1 MTEYVISTMEDTNN
15 VILSVADK
23 VRDIDSLS
31 EWWVLTLYPELDSV
45 ICITTD
51 ESRKTRKTFKPH
63 QLEILEGMP

>member
-1 MTEYVISTMEDTNN
+1 MTEYMISKMEDTNN
-15 VILSVADK
+15 VIFSVADK

-31 EWWVLTLYPELDSV
+31 EWWVLILYPELNSV

-63 QLEILEGMP
+63 QLEIIP

>member
-31 EWWVLTLYPELDSV
+31 EWWVLTLYCLLYTSPSPRDN
-45 ICITTD
+45 
-51 ESRKTRKTFKPH
+51 R
-63 QLEILEGMP
+63 

>member
-63 QLEILEGMP
+63 QLEIIP